1 MTPWGVSFAAL
12 AQAAKPW
19 SAALEKLSG
28 LGESVIAALP
38 NVVVAAVVMAVFVL
52 AGHATRAGMRRL
64 VRSRGEH
71 WRLAIV
77 LGRLAQGVAVL
88 LGLLVG
94 AVIVFPNFT
103 PTSLIQFL
111 GIGSVAFGF
120 AFRDVLQNYL
130 AGILLLL
137 TQPFRIGDQIVFGE
151 YEGTV
156 EDIQTRATFI
166 RTYDGRRVVIPNAEL
181 FTHAVTVNTA
191 FPTRRLEY
199 DVGVGYGDDV
209 ERAKAL
215 ILETLRELNAALED
229 PPPDVLTHELGPSSV
244 VLRVRWWIEPPA
256 RQDAL
261 DARDQVIAAIKRK
274 LLDSGIDL
282 PFPTQHVLFHD
293 QTEETDGDRRRQRE
307 GWPPGKGAV
316 PSPRPVGS
324 AIAEAVPDALAT
336 SAPSARARPGRP

>member
-1 MTPWGVSFAAL
+1 MSVFAL
-12 AQAAKPW
+12 AVAGPWAA
-19 SAALEKLSG
+19 AVEKLRG
-28 LGESVIAALP
+28 LAAGVVSSLP
-38 NVVVAAVVMAVFVL
+38 NLVVALVVLAAFVL
-52 AGHATRAGMRRL
+52 VGHATRAGMRRL
-64 VRSRGEH
+64 VKRRGEH
-71 WRLAIV
+71 WRLALV
-77 LGRLAQGVAVL
+77 LGRLAQGAGVL

-103 PTSLIQFL
+103 PTSLLQFL

-137 TQPFRIGDQIVFGE
+137 TQPFRIGDQIRFEG

-181 FTHAVTVNTA
+181 FTHSVTVNTA

-199 DVGVGYGDDV
+199 DVGIGYGDDV
-209 ERAKAL
+209 DRAKAL
-215 ILETLRELNAALED
+215 ILDVLRDVDDAVDD
-229 PPPDVLTHELGPSSV
+229 PPPDVLTHELASSSV
-244 VLRVRWWIEPPA
+244 VLRARWWIRPPA

-261 DARDQVIAAIKRK
+261 DARDHVMTAIKKK
-274 LLDSGIDL
+274 LLESGIDL

-293 QTEETDGDRRRQRE
+293 QTEEADGDRRRQRE
-307 GWPPGKGAV
+307 GWPAGAGEV
-316 PSPRPVGS
+316 PRPRPVGS
-324 AIAEAVPDALAT
+324 AIADALLDGREPRSVPAG
-336 SAPSARARPGRP
+336 ARPVRS